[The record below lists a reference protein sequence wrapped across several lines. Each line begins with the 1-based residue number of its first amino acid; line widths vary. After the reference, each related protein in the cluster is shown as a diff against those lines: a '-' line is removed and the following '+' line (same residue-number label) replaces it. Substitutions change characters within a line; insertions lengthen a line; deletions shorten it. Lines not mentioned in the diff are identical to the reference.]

1 MKNIYNILVYAKRS
15 EVPRSFNFPSDES
28 DDSDLILNK
37 PGNESSVIDPNG
49 SSGYGHKERKGYPEG
64 ISVMQEND
72 HSDIP
77 VDKDPD
83 LPFGTDPQSEYG
95 EGIISD
101 NGLALH
107 DDVNTYGEE
116 QSPLGIHETLK
127 RNEGSL
133 NGGHGIFNMKKR
145 RNIYER
151 VSRDRNI

>member
-1 MKNIYNILVYAKRS
+1 MATTTKVAKPTQTKTTEKKAKVAKSLTELNTANLEKVAKSFS
-15 EVPRSFNFPSDES
+15 EGEVA
-28 DDSDLILNK
+28 LTKIK
-37 PGNESSVIDPNG
+37 YV
-49 SSGYGHKERKGYPEG
+49 YPEDCDTKEKRKAFR
-64 ISVMQEND
+64 VKAR
-72 HSDIP
+72 
-77 VDKDPD
+77 KDPD